1 MHIWLSVLGK
11 AVYSKDISLSSLR
24 SSDDYIR
31 DKDYYTVVVLSLIRW
46 FVVSGNDSSR
56 HTSWETAEE
65 ELLVQRRTATPVL
78 VPARPRTALEPPRTA
93 ASYPGTSKPSFWSRW
108 HWPQQLSPHLS
119 LFKSICLFK
128 VYIYLVCNT
137 LVPFFKEVRF

>member
-24 SSDDYIR
+24 LFDDYVTKTII
-31 DKDYYTVVVLSLIRW
+31 VVLCLIRW
-46 FVVSGNDSSR
+46 FVVSGNDSSH

-108 HWPQQLSPHLS
+108 HWPQQLSPHSS

-137 LVPFFKEVRF
+137 LVPFFKDVSF